1 MTVSLLSSLQSN
13 RASRLQLSNGIVL
26 LVVENAIADIVSSRW
41 FLRSGCSCDPPEKAG
56 IANLVASLLT
66 KGTPDFSWS
75 DIAEQIESVGA
86 SCGADAAADYFLMSL
101 KTVSGDFVPLFKLVA
116 QLMRSP
122 TFPLEQIQLEKR
134 LVLQSIR
141 QSQEQPFSL
150 AFKGLREAMY
160 GDHPYGKS
168 TLGTLES
175 VERITQ
181 NDLQAFHK
189 AYFRPDNLVISICGR
204 INVSEAVSLVEDI
217 LGDWEAPEKP
227 IPQAPFPPFN
237 LDRMSGISPV
247 IQPQDTQQ
255 SIVMVGYPGA
265 PVKSPDYAVL
275 KLLNTYLGNG
285 LSSRLFVELREKRGL
300 AYDVSA
306 FYPTRQDLS
315 QFVVYMGTAPSNT
328 EIAITSLQEEVERLS
343 ETSLTLD
350 DLSTSKNK
358 LLGQYALGKQTNSQI
373 AQILGWYETIGL
385 GIEFDDHFQ
394 EMIAQVTLDQ
404 AQAISKTYLTSGCL
418 SIVGPQEVVGE
429 NNIVDSINSET

>member
-1 MTVSLLSSLQSN
+1 MTIMTASLLSSVQSN
-13 RASRLQLSNGIVL
+13 QTHRLQLTNGIVL
-26 LVVENAIADIVSSRW
+26 LVVENPIADIVSSRW
-41 FLRSGCSCDPPEKAG
+41 FLRSGSSCDPPEKAG
-56 IANLVASLLT
+56 IANLVSSLLT
-66 KGTPDFSWS
+66 KGTPQFSWS

-86 SCGADAAADYFLMSL
+86 SCGTDAAADYFLMSL
-101 KTVSGDFVPLFKLVA
+101 KTVSEDFVSLFGLVSE
-116 QLMRSP
+116 LMRSP

-168 TLGTLES
+168 TLGTLET
-175 VERITQ
+175 VETITQ
-181 NDLQAFHK
+181 NDLQAFHQ

-204 INVSEAVSLVEDI
+204 ITVSEAVSLVEDI
-217 LGDWEAPEKP
+217 LGDWQAPERP

-237 LDRMSGISPV
+237 LDRRFGLSPI
-247 IQPQDTQQ
+247 IQPQETQQ

-265 PVKSPDYAVL
+265 PVKSPDYPVL

-315 QFVVYMGTAPSNT
+315 QFVVYMGTAPKNT
-328 EIAITSLQEEVERLS
+328 DIAIHSLQEEVERLS
-343 ETSLTLD
+343 QLSLTLEE
-350 DLSTSKNK
+350 LTTNKNK

-373 AQILGWYETIGL
+373 AHILGWYETIGL
-385 GIEFDDHFQ
+385 GIEFDGQFQ
-394 EMIAQVTLDQ
+394 EAIAQVSIEQ
-404 AQAISKTYLTSGCL
+404 AQAISETYLTSGCL

-429 NNIVDSINSET
+429 RKLGF

>member
-1 MTVSLLSSLQSN
+1 MTASLLCSLQSN
-13 RASRLQLSNGIVL
+13 QTHRLQLTNGIVL
-26 LVVENAIADIVSSRW
+26 LVVENPITDIVSSRW

-56 IANLVASLLT
+56 IANLVSSLLT
-66 KGTPDFSWS
+66 KGTPNFSWS

-116 QLMRSP
+116 ELMRSP

-168 TLGTLES
+168 PLGTLET
-175 VERITQ
+175 VETITQ
-181 NDLQAFHK
+181 NDLQAFHQ

-204 INVSEAVSLVEDI
+204 ITVSEAVSLVEDI
-217 LGDWEAPEKP
+217 LGDWQAPEKP
-227 IPQAPFPPFN
+227 IPQAPFPQFN
-237 LDRMSGISPV
+237 LDRRFGLSPI
-247 IQPQDTQQ
+247 IQPQETQQ

-265 PVKSPDYAVL
+265 PVKSPDYPVL

-328 EIAITSLQEEVERLS
+328 DIAIHSLQEEVERLS
-343 ETSLTLD
+343 QMSLTLEE
-350 DLSTSKNK
+350 LTTNKNK

-373 AQILGWYETIGL
+373 AHILGWYETIGL
-385 GIEFDDHFQ
+385 GIEFDSHFQ
-394 EMIAQVTLDQ
+394 EAIAQVSIEQ
-404 AQAISKTYLTSGCL
+404 AQDISQTYLTSGCL

-429 NNIVDSINSET
+429 RQPGF

>member
-1 MTVSLLSSLQSN
+1 MTASLLSSLQSN
-13 RASRLQLSNGIVL
+13 QTHRLQLTNGIVL
-26 LVVENAIADIVSSRW
+26 LVVENPIADIISSRW
-41 FLRSGCSCDPPEKAG
+41 FLRSGSSCDPPEKAG
-56 IANLVASLLT
+56 MANLVASLLT
-66 KGTPDFSWS
+66 KGTPNFSWS

-101 KTVSGDFVPLFKLVA
+101 KTVSADFVPLFQLVA
-116 QLMRSP
+116 ELMRSP

-141 QSQEQPFSL
+141 QAQEQPFSL

-168 TLGTLES
+168 SLGTQES
-175 VERITQ
+175 VESITQ
-181 NDLQAFHK
+181 NDLQAFHQ

-204 INVSEAVSLVEDI
+204 ITLSEVISLVQDI

-227 IPQAPFPPFN
+227 IPKAPFPQYN
-237 LDRMSGISPV
+237 LDRMFGIPPV
-247 IQPQDTQQ
+247 IQPQETQQ

-265 PVKSPDYAVL
+265 NVKSPDYPPL

-315 QFVVYMGTAPSNT
+315 QFVVYMGTAPKNT
-328 EIAITSLQEEVERLS
+328 EIAITSLQEEVERL
-343 ETSLTLD
+343 TQIPLTLEE
-350 DLSTSKNK
+350 LSTSKNK

-385 GIEFDDHFQ
+385 GIEFDTEFQ
-394 EMIAQVTLDQ
+394 AAIAQVSIEQ
-404 AQAISKTYLTSGCL
+404 AQEISRTYLNAGCL
-418 SIVGPQEVVGE
+418 SIVGPQEILGDDKL
-429 NNIVDSINSET
+429 NLSNYS